1 MLEEVKRIKPSDPTT
16 YYNLAVMYRVMDDHS
31 QALKNI
37 KDGMSLPG
45 LDAELT
51 QAFAKLLDE
60 LK

>member
-16 YYNLAVMYRVMDDHS
+16 YYNLAVTYRAMDDRDE
-31 QALKNI
+31 ALKNI

-45 LDAELT
+45 LDAELA
-51 QAFAKLLDE
+51 QAFAKLLDG